1 MPANCGR
8 RHFWSIK
15 MSNSYPRALYIGDT
29 KNNEYEIAHGEE
41 QEAQL
46 RQKGYVHFLDL
57 PEHVHDPNVD
67 DDDIKYSSGAGP
79 NSEELDQIKTELLEA
94 LKKNEWYEEQLQTT
108 QSEYILKVNELQ
120 KENSILKFNA
130 MDATELKEILD
141 SKDVKY
147 GSRDGKD
154 VLVGLVIAAVYP
166 EEGE

>member
-1 MPANCGR
+1 
-8 RHFWSIK
+8 
-15 MSNSYPRALYIGDT
+15 MSNEYPKALHKGNQ
-29 KNNEYEIAHGEE
+29 KNFESLIAQNAE
-41 QEAQL
+41 QEEEL
-46 RQKGYVHFLDL
+46 RENGYKNYSEL
-57 PEHVHDPNVD
+57 PERNQSVGVA
-67 DDDIKYSSGAGP
+67 SGSVS
-79 NSEELDQIKTELLEA
+79 NTNDELDQVNTELLEA

-141 SKDVKY
+141 SKDAKY

-166 EEGE
+166 EEG

>member
-1 MPANCGR
+1 MPAICGR
-8 RHFWSIK
+8 RHFRSTQ
-15 MSNSYPRALYIGDT
+15 MSNEYPKALHKGSQQIF
-29 KNNEYEIAHGEE
+29 ESLIAQNAE
-41 QEAQL
+41 QEEEL
-46 RQKGYVHFLDL
+46 RENGYKNYSEL
-57 PEHVHDPNVD
+57 PEFRQVNSAVG
-67 DDDIKYSSGAGP
+67 SGAALGA
-79 NSEELDQIKTELLEA
+79 NKELDQVKTELLEA
-94 LKKNEWYEEQLQTT
+94 LKKNEWYEDQLQTS
-108 QSEYILKVNELQ
+108 QSEYILKVNELK

>member
-1 MPANCGR
+1 MPAICGR
-8 RHFWSIK
+8 RHFRSMQ
-15 MSNSYPRALYIGDT
+15 MSHEYPKALYKGDQ
-29 KNNEYEIAHGEE
+29 KHFEISVVVDTE
-41 QEAQL
+41 QEEEL
-46 RQKGYVHFLDL
+46 RENGYKNYSEL
-57 PEHVHDPNVD
+57 PERSQSVGVA
-67 DDDIKYSSGAGP
+67 SGSVS
-79 NSEELDQIKTELLEA
+79 NTNKELDQVKTELLEA
-94 LKKNEWYEEQLQTT
+94 LKKNEWYEEQLQKA

-141 SKDVKY
+141 SKEVKY

>member
-1 MPANCGR
+1 
-8 RHFWSIK
+8 
-15 MSNSYPRALYIGDT
+15 MSNEYPKALHKGNQ
-29 KNNEYEIAHGEE
+29 KNFESLIAQNAE
-41 QEAQL
+41 QEEEL
-46 RQKGYVHFLDL
+46 RENGYKNYSEL
-57 PEHVHDPNVD
+57 PE
-67 DDDIKYSSGAGP
+67 YSQSVGVVSGSVL
-79 NSEELDQIKTELLEA
+79 NTNEELDQVKTELLEA
-94 LKKNEWYEEQLQTT
+94 LKKNEWYEDQLQVA
-108 QSEYILKVNELQ
+108 QSEYIVKVNELQ

>member
-1 MPANCGR
+1 
-8 RHFWSIK
+8 
-15 MSNSYPRALYIGDT
+15 MSNEYPKALHKGNQ
-29 KNNEYEIAHGEE
+29 KNFESLIAQNVE
-41 QEAQL
+41 QEEDL
-46 RQKGYVHFLDL
+46 RENGYKNYSEL
-57 PEHVHDPNVD
+57 PECNQSVGVV
-67 DDDIKYSSGAGP
+67 SGSVL
-79 NSEELDQIKTELLEA
+79 NTNEELDQIKTELLEA

-166 EEGE
+166 EAGE

>member
-1 MPANCGR
+1 MPAICGR
-8 RHFWSIK
+8 RHFRSMQ
-15 MSNSYPRALYIGDT
+15 MSNEYPKALHKGNQ
-29 KNNEYEIAHGEE
+29 KNFESLIAQNAE
-41 QEAQL
+41 QEEEL
-46 RQKGYVHFLDL
+46 RENGYKNYSEL
-57 PEHVHDPNVD
+57 PEAEDVV
-67 DDDIKYSSGAGP
+67 DIKYSSGTEP
-79 NSEELDQIKTELLEA
+79 NNEELDQVKTELLEA
-94 LKKNEWYEEQLQTT
+94 LKKNELYEEQLQTA

-141 SKDVKY
+141 SKEVKY